1 MIQKFVSEPVGNS
14 GDKGLFDL
22 PRRFANKSSG
32 FVQVTGF
39 VHSWLLLQ

>member
-1 MIQKFVSEPVGNS
+1 VIQKFVSEPVGIS

-22 PRRFANKSSG
+22 PARFAHESSG
-32 FVQVTGF
+32 FAQVTGF